1 MDMVRAACSLSAA
14 LLAVIML
21 CSSCQNARLMGTRG
35 PSSIDSRTGTDVA
48 EPKMSPGAGEQGIG
62 AGANVVKPLMVM
74 LSVKSGDTKTVGA
87 GIIAGFDAQA
97 LYVVTADHVAFS
109 DPFEPDRKPDEIVA
123 RFWLRP
129 GSTRDVEAQVLPTRD
144 RERDLAVLRVPMDA
158 DLRAFVETLPF
169 ARTRTPEALRR
180 QQEINT
186 LATRLND
193 LGTIGNPL
201 GVGWFTTDA
210 DRFLKPEG
218 DDIRFASS
226 WLMIGHSGG
235 GLFTQDWHLVG
246 MIKTH
251 DPPAGVALGLDRI
264 VATLRDW
271 KIPVALELHPIPPA
285 NPKIFKDCAHCPEM
299 VEVPAGRFVMGEELD
314 RRRREPNEDPAHE
327 VVLTRAFAMGRY
339 EVTLGEY
346 RAFVAATGDEPAG
359 GCKVWKNGIR
369 DDDGS
374 KNWLDP
380 GYPTD
385 DRQPVV
391 CINWDEAE
399 AYTKWLSKTTG
410 KRYRLPTEAEW
421 EYTARSGGA
430 TRFWWGDHFVA
441 GQANCRDCGSDWDD
455 ERAAPVGQFVPNY
468 FGVYDM
474 HGNVQEWVE
483 DCWHDT
489 YVGAPADG
497 SAWQNDG
504 GCKHRVKRG
513 GTWNEPKDDIRS
525 GNRNKDGT
533 DSHTNALG
541 FRVAR
546 DL

>member
-1 MDMVRAACSLSAA
+1 
-14 LLAVIML
+14 
-21 CSSCQNARLMGTRG
+21 
-35 PSSIDSRTGTDVA
+35 
-48 EPKMSPGAGEQGIG
+48 
-62 AGANVVKPLMVM
+62 
-74 LSVKSGDTKTVGA
+74 
-87 GIIAGFDAQA
+87 
-97 LYVVTADHVAFS
+97 
-109 DPFEPDRKPDEIVA
+109 
-123 RFWLRP
+123 
-129 GSTRDVEAQVLPTRD
+129 
-144 RERDLAVLRVPMDA
+144 
-158 DLRAFVETLPF
+158 
-169 ARTRTPEALRR
+169 LRR

-327 VVLTRAFAMGRY
+327 VVLTRAFAVGRY

-369 DDDGS
+369 DEDRS

-391 CINWDEAE
+391 CVNWDEAV
-399 AYTKWLSKTTG
+399 AYTKWLTETTG

-421 EYTARSGGA
+421 EYAARSGSG

-441 GQANCRDCGSDWDD
+441 GQANCRDCGSEWDD
-455 ERAAPVGQFVPNY
+455 ERAAPVGQFLPNY
-468 FGVYDM
+468 FGLYDM

-483 DCWHDT
+483 DCWHGN
-489 YVGAPADG
+489 YLGAPPDG
-497 SAWQNDG
+497 SAWKKDG
-504 GCKHRVKRG
+504 NCERRVVRG

-525 GNRNKDGT
+525 GNRNKDGA
-533 DSHTNALG
+533 DNHTGALG